1 MADHFMENMQQ
12 PNIDLPDQGSNVSQ
26 QISQENGTDQSFS
39 QTHNSSVEVIV
50 QHPRAEV
57 KPPIKQLVPLINNEA
72 EHLVKKGSNEQQDQI
87 VTSIISQFC
96 SVLKTKIQSRVQP
109 TGEQIVTTFSII
121 IPGML
126 EISLPTDIMKKITAW
141 LASILK
147 EQIANSATAT
157 GQAEPV
163 KTINH
168 QKITKNYY

>member
-1 MADHFMENMQQ
+1 MENMQQ

-96 SVLKTKIQSRVQP
+96 SVLKTNSVQGAANRGADSHKLQYHHP
-109 TGEQIVTTFSII
+109 WDAGDFSSHRYH
-121 IPGML
+121 
-126 EISLPTDIMKKITAW
+126 EEDNC
-141 LASILK
+141 LASLYP
-147 EQIANSATAT
+147 EGTDR
-157 GQAEPV
+157 
-163 KTINH
+163 
-168 QKITKNYY
+168 